1 MRRLL
6 SLIKNKYFSLIFAS
20 VILIIVIMVST
31 LNTDSFTNISNILSV
46 PLSPLQKLLSSS
58 GQKVDSFFT
67 TFKEIKT
74 LKEENETLK
83 IRVNELEK
91 ENRELNSYRDKIVE
105 LRLAL
110 NLKAQ
115 FDDYEIIGANV
126 IAKEPGNW
134 FNVFKIDIGSK
145 DGVDVDY
152 PVISSTKGLVGRIIS
167 ADSTSSK
174 VVSIIDEDS
183 VISGWILKSGGGHV
197 MLKGDLT
204 LKEQGLCRMY
214 YIPIDVDVAVDDV
227 VETSGLGGI
236 YPKGILVGKVREVR
250 KVTNELDRYAIIDPE
265 VDLKRLEEVFVL
277 KRKNDNEKTGNS
289 RGK

>member
-1 MRRLL
+1 
-6 SLIKNKYFSLIFAS
+6 
-20 VILIIVIMVST
+20 MVST